1 MYILNET
8 NCTII
13 DVVACLK
20 SSLCFFFF
28 FSSCNTCVERELVRK
43 REFPC
48 PRCGSTVKKMSLT
61 QRTLDAVQAEKDTN
75 WRRRVRAV
83 HNKTEDDFGNLRE
96 YNDYLEMIE
105 NIIYTIVYEEKEAE
119 DCKAAIK
126 EHEQKNKQE
135 INIRRSQRADT
146 ERAIQDKIGSEQR
159 EMQKRRL
166 ELAEERKFEQS
177 TKRMIKLQKTQVLLG
192 EREEVS
198 IMAAQMQGY
207 KNELRKSK
215 TVQFVSPRVRE
226 PPGGL
231 RAPEGLDREVY
242 RKRQSA
248 GGAIPVGSISSQERN
263 WNETLSSLFPDQME
277 Q

>member
-1 MYILNET
+1 
-8 NCTII
+8 
-13 DVVACLK
+13 
-20 SSLCFFFF
+20 
-28 FSSCNTCVERELVRK
+28 
-43 REFPC
+43 
-48 PRCGSTVKKMSLT
+48 
-61 QRTLDAVQAEKDTN
+61 
-75 WRRRVRAV
+75 
-83 HNKTEDDFGNLRE
+83 
-96 YNDYLEMIE
+96 
-105 NIIYTIVYEEKEAE
+105 
-119 DCKAAIK
+119 
-126 EHEQKNKQE
+126 
-135 INIRRSQRADT
+135 
-146 ERAIQDKIGSEQR
+146 
-159 EMQKRRL
+159 MQKRRL